1 MKRSALPLVRG
12 VPASELRATATAAV
26 AADGNALIAGHGFD
40 VEMEKIAGSGVFI
53 TYHQGRGMQVTP
65 AVEMSALQDAADRGG
80 TEMGGLRDGIGRTQ
94 LATQSNDLSDQ
105 LRRGSARAVPWTGG
119 TIPQAGQPQ
128 AAVAGPPLG
137 GSFSADVERG
147 CSRVQRQPLD
157 HDFLG

>member
-65 AVEMSALQDAADRGG
+65 AVEMSALQDADDGG
-80 TEMGGLRDGIGRTQ
+80 GAELGGVGDAIGGMQ
-94 LATQSNDLSDQ
+94 LAPQGDDFFGQ
-105 LRRGSARAVPWTGG
+105 RKGSAAWAEPRAGR
-119 TIPQAGQPQ
+119 TIPQSGIHIQ
-128 AAVAGPPLG
+128 LN
-137 GSFSADVERG
+137 
-147 CSRVQRQPLD
+147 PLD
-157 HDFLG
+157 GAG